1 MAAGGAFGSILNV
14 MWDMGLN
21 LFFPWLIILAV
32 TYGILNQYEVISEEE
47 GVNGAIAIGIA
58 FMGVLGLTGTSGM
71 FTSFA
76 AAITFGVFGVLGLIV
91 IMAAAGYDVTEH
103 AEDSTSGFAVA
114 AALIALISFLTV
126 TFNFVDLSRWLPSDG
141 QTFQDVVMPI
151 LILVF
156 LMLMIYV
163 TTRTGD

>member
-1 MAAGGAFGSILNV
+1 MAGAFQSIINV

-47 GVNGAIAIGIA
+47 GVNGAIAIGVA
-58 FMGVLGLTGTSGM
+58 FLGVLGISGSAGM
-71 FTSFA
+71 FTTFA

-91 IMAAAGYDVTEH
+91 IMAASGYDITEH

-114 AALIALISFLTV
+114 AGLIAIISFLTV
-126 TFNFVDLSRWLPSDG
+126 LFNFVDLSNWLPTTG
-141 QTFQDVVMPI
+141 NAFKQVIMPVLI
-151 LILVF
+151 LIF
-156 LMLMIYV
+156 LLAVIYM
-163 TTRTGD
+163 TMSTGD